1 MAFTARTGIV
11 IDRPVEEVWAYI
23 DDPSH
28 DVYWRPVKNLKRTGS
43 GVGARY
49 EGVVGV
55 GPKDYPYVS
64 EITDYEPPTRLA
76 WKGISSAGWMIGSE
90 GSYTL
95 EQVGGGTRWTI
106 ELKLEPN
113 TFLGRVVEP
122 LGRAMGSRAFG
133 SIPKRLKEAV
143 ERQPR

>member
-1 MAFTARTGIV
+1 MAFTARTGIT

-64 EITDYEPPTRLA
+64 EITHYEPPTRLA

-133 SIPKRLKEAV
+133 SVPKRLKEAV